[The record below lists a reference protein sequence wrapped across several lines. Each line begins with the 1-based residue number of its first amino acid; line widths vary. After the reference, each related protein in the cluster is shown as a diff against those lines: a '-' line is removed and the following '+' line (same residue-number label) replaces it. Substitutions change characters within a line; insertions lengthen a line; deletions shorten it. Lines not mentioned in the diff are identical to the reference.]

1 MNDKKQRFL
10 ELYLSKPSISSIAK
24 EMNISRM
31 TCYRYLRDDEVKT
44 EIRDRKNQVINELL
58 EYMQKNLQ
66 EATTTLMNIIKDKE
80 APQSVKVQAIN
91 SLFSNYKDML
101 EISYNNN
108 EIDYIMELLK
118 ARDITTN

>member
-1 MNDKKQRFL
+1 MNDKKQKFL
-10 ELYLSKPSISSIAK
+10 ELYLSDPSITSIAK
-24 EMNISRM
+24 KMNISRM
-31 TCYRYLRDDEVKT
+31 TCYRYLKDDEIRT
-44 EIRDRKNQVINELL
+44 EIRDRKNLVINELL

-66 EATTTLMNIIKDKE
+66 EATTTLMKIIKDEE

-118 ARDITTN
+118 ARGITTE

>member
-1 MNDKKQRFL
+1 MNDKKQKFL
-10 ELYLSKPSISSIAK
+10 ELYLSDPSITSIAK
-24 EMNISRM
+24 KMNISRM
-31 TCYRYLRDDEVKT
+31 TCYRYLKDDEIRT
-44 EIRDRKNQVINELL
+44 EIRDRKNLVINELL

-66 EATTTLMNIIKDKE
+66 EATTTLMKIIKDEE

-118 ARDITTN
+118 TRNITTE